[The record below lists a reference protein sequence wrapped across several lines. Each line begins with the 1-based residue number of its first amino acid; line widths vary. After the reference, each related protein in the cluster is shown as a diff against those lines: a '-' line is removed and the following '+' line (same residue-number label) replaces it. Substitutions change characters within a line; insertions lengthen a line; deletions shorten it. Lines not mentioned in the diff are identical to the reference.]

1 MQVVVTLD
9 LAALSAGIPAHEA
22 ASRMLRELCAR
33 MMADE
38 EIDPQRLR
46 ITNGAGVDLATVA
59 LHEPARILVGDEV
72 HIKRRGAA
80 WPGEER
86 A

>member
-1 MQVVVTLD
+1 MTIVITLNTG
-9 LAALSAGIPAHEA
+9 AVQPAVPAHEA

-38 EIDPQRLR
+38 AIDPQRLR
-46 ITNGAGVDLATVA
+46 ITNAAGVDLATVA
-59 LHEPARILVGDEV
+59 LHVPVG
-72 HIKRRGAA
+72 
-80 WPGEER
+80 ER